1 MSFASKPFEEFCEM
15 WKVRPHSKKIKLVR
29 LWGGI
34 YNDNV
39 MAIARSIESLA
50 YPVILITTNQ
60 TLKNL
65 FSKTCF
71 DEFVDKTYL
80 AHTILSHID
89 LLVID
94 EAHHASANTYQYILD
109 RICEYQSQ
117 EKLFKKQCKF
127 LGMTATPF
135 RNEDNPVGN
144 LQKIFS
150 KIIFPFRTLN
160 NKSENPDSLSL
171 KNELQKQNIL
181 AQEEYL
187 TWNTDFRVKIE
198 NEKDYENEFATQ
210 IDKSLG
216 RHHRRILIAQK
227 IEELFKQEDN
237 PLILYF
243 GATVDDAKMISC
255 LLNMKNIDAALV
267 TGLTTPRVRN
277 EIIQSFRKK
286 EIKVLCNCRVLTTGF
301 DAPQI
306 SHVVMGWQTSSPV
319 LFSQMVGRGLRG
331 PEFGGTS
338 LCKVIQVKDKIEGFV
353 PRLAVEEY
361 IKMWRPASFKK
372 SA

>member
-1 MSFASKPFEEFCEM
+1 MEKDPYIILQGQKNLPDLKDYQYEIKRELTSFLRDQLNGERSTLMSLPTGAGKTRTAVESIHHWMKIVEDENEDPSSCNLVVWVAQTDELCEQAFEEFCEM

-267 TGLTTPRVRN
+267 TGLTTPV
-277 EIIQSFRKK
+277 
-286 EIKVLCNCRVLTTGF
+286 
-301 DAPQI
+301 
-306 SHVVMGWQTSSPV
+306 
-319 LFSQMVGRGLRG
+319 
-331 PEFGGTS
+331 
-338 LCKVIQVKDKIEGFV
+338 
-353 PRLAVEEY
+353 
-361 IKMWRPASFKK
+361 
-372 SA
+372 